1 LSEAVKPVDDTA
13 DSLAIENAIFDAA
26 LQLTDPAQRAEFL
39 DRIFYGDPLRRK
51 GMAELLEMAGT
62 ASGYFLDARTRTA
75 QLAREVLDEFREG
88 MFAEGAI
95 TFGAS
100 SEELK
105 EIWVSTVPKIGST
118 T

>member
-1 LSEAVKPVDDTA
+1 MSEAVKPVDDTA

-26 LQLTDPAQRAEFL
+26 LQLTDPPQRAEF
-39 DRIFYGDPLRRK
+39 P
-51 GMAELLEMAGT
+51 
-62 ASGYFLDARTRTA
+62 
-75 QLAREVLDEFREG
+75 EG

-105 EIWVSTVPKIGST
+105 EIWVSTVPKIVST